1 MNLVSMKRLS
11 GQLAQVMIE
20 DPHNG
25 AEGYCVRSL
34 YFDTLR
40 DTDYEEKLDG
50 LELRRKIRLR
60 IYAPGDSFAMLE
72 MKQKQGSRQKKAISA
87 RLARGRRRADAGAG
101 TTACCAIPIP
111 SRRSATA

>member
-1 MNLVSMKRLS
+1 MNEVLRQEKKYLMNLVSMKRLS
-11 GQLAQVMIE
+11 GRLAQVMIE

-60 IYAPGDSFAMLE
+60 IYAEVVNS
-72 MKQKQGSRQKKAISA
+72 
-87 RLARGRRRADAGAG
+87 
-101 TTACCAIPIP
+101 
-111 SRRSATA
+111 